1 MKQFEKI
8 HYLKYSIF
16 HPFDAF
22 YEIRF
27 RGKGSGVLAACMIVL
42 YGILACVDYQY
53 MGFVMNDHAINSM
66 NSISIFLSSSL
77 AFVLFIVSNWSVTT
91 LLNGKGNLAGILT
104 VTGYSLVPLL
114 IATAIKVFISNFI
127 IEEEIM
133 ILQVIMGIS
142 IVWFLFMMI
151 AGLCVIHEYTFGK
164 NLISIFLT
172 FVAAAVILFL
182 GILFFTLIEQMV
194 SFFVSVG
201 EEFFRRL

>member
-1 MKQFEKI
+1 
-8 HYLKYSIF
+8 
-16 HPFDAF
+16 
-22 YEIRF
+22 
-27 RGKGSGVLAACMIVL
+27 
-42 YGILACVDYQY
+42 
-53 MGFVMNDHAINSM
+53 M

-142 IVWFLFMMI
+142 IVWCLFMMI